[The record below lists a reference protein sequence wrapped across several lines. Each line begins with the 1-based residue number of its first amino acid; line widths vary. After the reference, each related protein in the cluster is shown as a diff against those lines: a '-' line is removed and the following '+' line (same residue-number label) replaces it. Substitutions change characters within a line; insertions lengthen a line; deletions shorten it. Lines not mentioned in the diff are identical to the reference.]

1 MKRPPAR
8 AVFRTLLIMSL
19 IATAAPFADAQSGYK
34 SFVRGD
40 ANIDGMVNLAD
51 GIRVLDYLFLSASLD
66 CMDAAD
72 TNDDESVNIADPI
85 VLFAYLFL
93 FAPPP
98 PAPFPACGPDPT
110 NDLVLGCLNSDICA
124 PPTDRA
130 AGSHILRRIAY
141 GPTPTELIEIET
153 IGADTFIA
161 TQLDPLSIPEN
172 PQVAAKIAA
181 LPISATYV
189 NYYRHVLI
197 RGRYSNRQLL
207 EQMTDFWSNHFNTY
221 FWTLRGFLQNLDGGS
236 VYDGG
241 GLPDSRIAAMELESA
256 EDEAFRTLALGS
268 FEDLVIASAT
278 SPTMLVYLDN
288 ISNIAGDP
296 NENYARE
303 LLELHTVGVGGGYS
317 QNDVEQVARVFT
329 GWTICKVD
337 PVDVGDPHAACLP
350 NNSTTG
356 VWSFHFEPANHDYGA
371 KSLFTNTSYP
381 LSIPAG
387 IPGGLAGVDEGF
399 EVIAHLAVTSQTAQ
413 YVSTKLIQKFVSD
426 EPPLSLVAA
435 CIGTWLGTG
444 GEVGAVMQTILDSA
458 EFRGTTYRWNKVKT
472 PMESMLA
479 TVRMLEG
486 ETTNAQQILVAVA
499 NLSHVVLNFGTP
511 DGYPE
516 VGNDWIGTS
525 KLVDTVHFNEII
537 YQGSSELTYDPRL
550 IQLAANPSID
560 ESNPTEV
567 VTFWLELMLPEGYN
581 PIDEA
586 IALDFF
592 STGDLGNPLGNPLVL
607 VPGTPAYDLHLRKFL
622 TFLRSWPQAMKQ

>member
-1 MKRPPAR
+1 MKRPPVR
-8 AVFRTLLIMSL
+8 SVFRTLLVISL
-19 IATAAPFADAQSGYK
+19 LTLAAPFADAQSGFK
-34 SFVRGD
+34 FFMRGD
-40 ANIDGMVNLAD
+40 ANIDGQINLAD
-51 GIRVLDYLFLSASLD
+51 GIRILDHLFMSAPLG

-72 TNDDESVNIADPI
+72 TNDDETINIADPI
-85 VLFAYLFL
+85 VLFSYLFIL
-93 FAPPP
+93 APPP

-110 NDLVLGCLNSDICA
+110 NDLVLGCIDSDFCV
-124 PPTDRA
+124 PPTDRETS
-130 AGSHILRRIAY
+130 SHILRRIAY
-141 GPTPTELIEIET
+141 GPTPDELDEIEA
-153 IGADTFIA
+153 IGANAFIFA
-161 TQLDPLSIPEN
+161 QLDPLSIPEN

-221 FWTLRGFLQNLDGGS
+221 FWTLRGFLRNLDGGS

-256 EDEAFRTLALGS
+256 EDEAFRTLAFGS

-288 ISNIAGDP
+288 LSNTAGDP

-303 LLELHTVGVGGGYS
+303 LLELHTVGVAGGYS
-317 QNDVEQVARVFT
+317 QNDVEQLARVFT

-337 PVDVGDPHAACLP
+337 PIDVGDPHAACLP

-356 VWSFHFEPANHDYGA
+356 VWSFHFAPANHDYGA
-371 KSLFTNTSYP
+371 KSLFTSTSYP
-381 LSIPAG
+381 LTIPAG
-387 IPGGLAGVDEGF
+387 IPGDPAGVQEGF
-399 EVIAHLAVTSQTAQ
+399 DVIAHLAVTSQTAQ

-426 EPPLSLVAA
+426 APPLSLVAA

-444 GEVGAVMQTILDSA
+444 GDVGAVMQTILDSP
-458 EFRGTTYRWNKVKT
+458 EFRGATNRWNKVKT
-472 PMESMLA
+472 PMESILS

-486 ETTNAQQILVAVA
+486 ETTNAQQILIAVA
-499 NLSHVVLNFGTP
+499 NLSHIVLNFGTP

-516 VGNDWIGTS
+516 LGDDWIGTS
-525 KLVDTVHFNEII
+525 KLVDTIHFNEII
-537 YQGSSELTYDPRL
+537 YQGSSQLTYGPRP
-550 IQLAANPSID
+550 IQLAANPPID
-560 ESNPTEV
+560 ETNPTEV
-567 VTFWLELMLPEGYN
+567 VTFWLELMFPGGYN
-581 PIDEA
+581 TIDEA
-586 IALDFF
+586 IAIEFF
-592 STGDLGNPLGNPLVL
+592 STDDIGFPVAL